1 MPLYSYKA
9 KNLQGKKE
17 SGVLNAL
24 DTSHLAKILRQKGY
38 FLLFSKEQLGELK
51 KKRNFLEFNILQRFI
66 KVSLKEKLF
75 FTKNLAVMIKT
86 GVSLPRAFEVLSKQ
100 SKAKNLKTALQK
112 ISERIIKGENLS
124 NALGSFPK
132 IFPKIYQETLKVG
145 EETGKIEE
153 SLNVL
158 ALQMEREYSLKS
170 DVKTAMAYPLIVLI
184 LALLIGI
191 LMFLFIVPKMQD
203 AFRELEIELPFITRF
218 LLSFSSFLISNLILF
233 ILILLV
239 LIIVSTYFL
248 KSKIGKRLKDSLI
261 LKIPLI
267 SKITKQVNSALVLR
281 TLSSL
286 LGAGVP
292 IVRSLEVAAGSLK
305 NSYFQ
310 ESLIEASIV
319 IEKGKKLSKALE
331 PYQNLYLPMVLEMIK
346 VGEETGETPKVLGKL
361 ADFYEKEVTATTK
374 KLSSIIEPFL
384 IVIIGG
390 AVGFF
395 AIAMLRPI
403 FSIGSRL

>member
-9 KNLQGKKE
+9 KNLQGKEE
-17 SGVLNAL
+17 SGVLDAL
-24 DTSHLAKILRQKGY
+24 DTSHLARILRQKGY
-38 FLLFSKEQLGELK
+38 FLLSSKEQPEELK
-51 KKRNFLEFNILQRFI
+51 KERIAGRFNIFQKFT

-86 GVSLPRAFEVLSKQ
+86 GVSLPRAFEVLAKQ
-100 SKAKNLKTALQK
+100 SKAKNLRIALEK
-112 ISERIIKGENLS
+112 ISERIIKGESLS
-124 NALGSFPK
+124 NALSSFPK
-132 IFPKIYQETLKVG
+132 IFPKIYQATLKVG

-153 SLNVL
+153 SLNIL
-158 ALQMEREYSLKS
+158 ALQMEREYALKS
-170 DVKTAMAYPLIVLI
+170 NIKTAMAYPLIVLI

-191 LMFLFIVPKMQD
+191 LMFLFVVPKMQD
-203 AFRELEIELPFITRF
+203 AFQELEIELPFITRF
-218 LLSFSSFLISNLILF
+218 LLSFSGFLISNLILF
-233 ILILLV
+233 LLILLV
-239 LIIVSTYFL
+239 LAVILVYFL
-248 KSKIGKRLKDSLI
+248 KSKIGEKYKDTII

-267 SKITKQVNSALVLR
+267 SKIVKQLNSALVLR

-292 IVRSLEVAAGSLK
+292 IVRSLEVASGSLK
-305 NSYFQ
+305 NSYFRQ
-310 ESLIEASIV
+310 SLIGAAV
-319 IEKGKKLSKALE
+319 VVEKGKKLSKALE

-346 VGEETGETPKVLGKL
+346 VGEETGETPKILGKL
-361 ADFYEKEVTATTK
+361 ADFYEKEVTAATK

-384 IVIIGG
+384 IIIIGG

-395 AIAMLRPI
+395 AIAMLQPI